1 MAKSRIFKRHSE
13 AAMPRS
19 LTVFER
25 DALED
30 TSPAEEPEEEVITPE
45 MVLAEARAEA
55 ERKVREAYAEGLR
68 RGREAGEKAFAE
80 AVAESAEA
88 LRVAAGAMRTA
99 RDRFIDTLEPEVVE
113 LAFAIAQSIV
123 QRECLFDRDLVR
135 RTARRALETLADRES
150 MVVRVN
156 PTDLEAMRNEKIR
169 ILDEFEDVQQITVV
183 ADSAVAPGG
192 CVAESSLMEAD
203 ARIQSQL
210 EAVLQL
216 LREPPATPAGG

>member
-1 MAKSRIFKRHSE
+1 
-13 AAMPRS
+13 MPRS

-45 MVLAEARAEA
+45 MILAEARAEA
-55 ERKVREAYAEGLR
+55 EQKVREAYAEGLR